1 MTTEWHVLGAGAI
14 GGLFAHRL
22 TRAGHKVTLLN
33 RRGLAGERTLI
44 FEYPDTTIT
53 ECLNDEPIEHA
64 GVITHLWV
72 TTKSFDVVPG
82 LEAVLPRLSPDAHVV
97 VVANGM
103 GYHQKVAERLQNQT
117 LIVGSTTAGCS
128 KRGHNTW
135 VIAGSGETQLGCWLH
150 PSTAPDWF
158 KDFSDQPWRC
168 EWEPAIRDSLLK
180 KLAVNCA
187 INPPTALWDI
197 ANGDLLSA
205 KWLPDFNAA
214 LDELAAIF
222 NALGQATLAREIHAS
237 AHRVAHQTAAN
248 TSSMRA
254 DFQQERPTEIEA
266 ILGFLLDDLL
276 PSAEGSIPLETPILR
291 GWLNSVRTHDLALQ
305 SRQTK

>member
-44 FEYPDTTIT
+44 FEYPDTTTT
-53 ECLNDEPIEHA
+53 ECLNYEPVEHT

-97 VVANGM
+97 VLANGM

-128 KRGHNTW
+128 KRGQNTW

-187 INPPTALWDI
+187 INPPTALWD
-197 ANGDLLSA
+197 
-205 KWLPDFNAA
+205 
-214 LDELAAIF
+214 
-222 NALGQATLAREIHAS
+222 QTMLAREIHDM